1 MSMDELFTALQQGVV
16 DAQDNPISATYH
28 QGWFE
33 VLDYVSVTNHIISPN
48 YFVVNAGVFDGL
60 SESDRE
66 VVARAA
72 AATTEKTHKDIL
84 GDEQRIVNLIQDEMG
99 VEVLYP
105 NVTPFME
112 KVLPMIDA
120 FKEKFPEV
128 RDLIEEIQESGKAY
142 L

>member
-1 MSMDELFTALQQGVV
+1 
-16 DAQDNPISATYH
+16 
-28 QGWFE
+28 
-33 VLDYVSVTNHIISPN
+33 
-48 YFVVNAGVFDGL
+48 
-60 SESDRE
+60 
-66 VVARAA
+66 
-72 AATTEKTHKDIL
+72 
-84 GDEQRIVNLIQDEMG
+84 MG

>member
-1 MSMDELFTALQQGVV
+1 
-16 DAQDNPISATYH
+16 
-28 QGWFE
+28 
-33 VLDYVSVTNHIISPN
+33 
-48 YFVVNAGVFDGL
+48 VFDGL